1 LITPGLGFL
10 PDGLTLNSS
19 TGVISGTPTAA
30 SQFNFEV
37 QVNDTGNPPRNTHR
51 PLSITVDPALAITTA
66 ALQGGNVSSPYLQN
80 VIAFGGTAPF
90 TWKVVSGALPAG
102 LSLGSSTGAIA
113 GTPTTPG
120 RSTFTIQVTDSL
132 SATASRDL
140 LIDIGTDIGS
150 PVPIISTSAFP
161 TGTAGIS
168 YVPQSVIV
176 SGGVPPYAFSV
187 VEGAGLLPPGLTL
200 SATGILAGS
209 PSQAGSFGFTVR
221 VTDSSIPP
229 QSVTKALSITINPAL
244 TITTTSL
251 PGVDVGIPYSVTL
264 AASGGSQPFTWT
276 VTGALPGGLTLNSTT
291 GVLSGTPTSPGT
303 ANFRVHLADLVGL
316 TTFKD
321 LSIVVS
327 FPQLD
332 TSIPANSKAVQ
343 QTPLAFSLKSPYP
356 VDLSGQITL
365 TFTSSALIPSDDP
378 MLQFSTGSRTADFTI
393 PANSLNAVF
402 PTPVM
407 LLTGTVA
414 GTVRMS
420 ASFANGPS
428 DLLVGTTVIPL
439 DAPQMTA
446 VDATLTGNT
455 IVVRV
460 TGYSVN
466 RSVSNVIFG
475 FDVQTGSGTQRIN
488 APRSVDADFSTWYQN
503 PQSSAFGS
511 AYVFAQSFTVQGD
524 ASGIRTVTVTLSNTL
539 GSTTSATATLVRK

>member
-1 LITPGLGFL
+1 
-10 PDGLTLNSS
+10 
-19 TGVISGTPTAA
+19 
-30 SQFNFEV
+30 
-37 QVNDTGNPPRNTHR
+37 
-51 PLSITVDPALAITTA
+51 
-66 ALQGGNVSSPYLQN
+66 
-80 VIAFGGTAPF
+80 
-90 TWKVVSGALPAG
+90 
-102 LSLGSSTGAIA
+102 
-113 GTPTTPG
+113 
-120 RSTFTIQVTDSL
+120 
-132 SATASRDL
+132 
-140 LIDIGTDIGS
+140 
-150 PVPIISTSAFP
+150 
-161 TGTAGIS
+161 
-168 YVPQSVIV
+168 
-176 SGGVPPYAFSV
+176 
-187 VEGAGLLPPGLTL
+187 
-200 SATGILAGS
+200 
-209 PSQAGSFGFTVR
+209 
-221 VTDSSIPP
+221 
-229 QSVTKALSITINPAL
+229 
-244 TITTTSL
+244 
-251 PGVDVGIPYSVTL
+251 
-264 AASGGSQPFTWT
+264 
-276 VTGALPGGLTLNSTT
+276 
-291 GVLSGTPTSPGT
+291 
-303 ANFRVHLADLVGL
+303 
-316 TTFKD
+316 
-321 LSIVVS
+321 
-327 FPQLD
+327 
-332 TSIPANSKAVQ
+332 
-343 QTPLAFSLKSPYP
+343 
-356 VDLSGQITL
+356 
-365 TFTSSALIPSDDP
+365 
-378 MLQFSTGSRTADFTI
+378 MGSRTADFTI